1 MTGPSPLTGPPP
13 MAASAGPVA
22 QWFSEQFG
30 SEPAGVWR
38 APGRA
43 NLIGEHTDYNDG
55 FVLPFALDK
64 STVAAAAPGL
74 AGLLEVCSRQA
85 GPGVVAIPLD
95 GLSPGTV
102 TGWAAYPAGVAW
114 ALGQAGYPVS
124 GARLAIDSDVPQ
136 GAGLSSSAALDCAVA
151 LALTELAGR
160 AVPRPELA
168 AIARRAE
175 NDFVGVPT
183 GIMDQSAALLCQAGH
198 ALLLDCR
205 SGESDNVPLDP
216 AAHRLALLII
226 DTRARHELTESGYAV
241 RFAECAAAAR
251 ELGVGSLRDIP
262 DAAGLAGL
270 ADQVLLRRA
279 RHVVT
284 ENQRVLAAA
293 DLLRRGNVA
302 DVGPLLIESHV
313 SLRDDFEVS
322 WPQADVAVA
331 AAAEAG
337 ALGARMMGGGFGGS
351 VIALVPAALV
361 PAEPDPVDP
370 AAAVSAAVRGAVR
383 RAFSR
388 QGWPAPGFLHA
399 PPSPSAQRLR

>member
-1 MTGPSPLTGPPP
+1 MTGVSPTA
-13 MAASAGPVA
+13 AASAGPVA
-22 QWFSEQFG
+22 RWFGELFG
-30 SEPAGVWR
+30 DEPAGVWR

-64 STVAAAAPGL
+64 GTVAAAAPGP
-74 AGLLEVCSRQA
+74 AGWLEVCSRQA
-85 GPGVVAIPLD
+85 GPEVVAIRLD
-95 GLSPGTV
+95 GLRPGAV

-114 ALGQAGYPVS
+114 ALGQAGYPVT
-124 GARLAIDSDVPQ
+124 GARLAIDSDLPQ

-160 AVPRPELA
+160 TVPRPELA

-183 GIMDQSAALLCQAGH
+183 GIMDQSAVLLCRAGH

-205 SGESDNVPLDP
+205 SGESDNVPLNP
-216 AAHRLALLII
+216 ATHRLALLII
-226 DTRARHELTESGYAV
+226 DTRARHELTDSGYGD
-241 RFAECAAAAR
+241 RFAECAAAAA
-251 ELGVGSLRDIP
+251 ELGVGSLRDVP
-262 DAAGLAGL
+262 DVPGLAGL
-270 ADQVLLRRA
+270 ADPVLLRRA

-284 ENQRVLAAA
+284 ENQRVLATA
-293 DLLRRGNVA
+293 DLLRRGKVA
-302 DVGPLLIESHV
+302 DVGPLLTASHE

-322 WPQADVAVA
+322 WPAADVAVTA
-331 AAAEAG
+331 AVEAG

-361 PAEPDPVDP
+361 PADPGPVDP

-383 RAFSR
+383 RAFAR
-388 QGWPAPGFLHA
+388 EGWPAPGFLHA
-399 PPSPSAQRLR
+399 PPSPSAQRLP

>member
-1 MTGPSPLTGPPP
+1 MTRLSP

-22 QWFSEQFG
+22 QWFGEQFG
-30 SEPAGVWR
+30 AEPDGVWR

-64 STVAAAAPGL
+64 GTVAAAAPGP

-85 GPGVVAIPLD
+85 GPEVVTIRLD
-95 GLSPGTV
+95 GLSPGAV

-114 ALGQAGYPVS
+114 ALGQAGCPVA

-151 LALTELAGR
+151 LALTDLARR

-226 DTRARHELTESGYAV
+226 DTRARHELTDSGYRD

-251 ELGVGSLRDIP
+251 ELGVRSLREV
-262 DAAGLAGL
+262 AGVTGLAGL
-270 ADQVLLRRA
+270 ADPVLLRRA

-293 DLLRRGNVA
+293 GLLRRGNVA
-302 DVGPLLIESHV
+302 DVGPLLTESHV

-322 WPQADVAVA
+322 WPEADVAVA
-331 AAAEAG
+331 AATEAG

-361 PAEPDPVDP
+361 PAEPDPADP
-370 AAAVSAAVRGAVR
+370 AAAASAAVRGAVR
-383 RAFSR
+383 RAFAR